1 MSTYEDIKIK
11 DAYGN
16 HLVIQIT
23 NSINLKIE
31 DQFDCVSL
39 SARYDHGFGFS
50 QLFRFVQDKES
61 KEIETICDHA
71 NATSTPKFLPMNA
84 SKKWRVLVTPVIKSN
99 DKKNTDIYREL
110 MLSIIKEIQSIQC
123 ASILFSQY
131 GLMLSNKIHQF
142 DGIIKV
148 LNELKLVSFQKI
160 HTIRF
165 EIDSRYSNKVHDQFA
180 KGLLN

>member
-1 MSTYEDIKIK
+1 MPIYEDIKIK
-11 DAYGN
+11 DVYGN

-23 NSINLKIE
+23 SPINLKIE
-31 DQFDCVSL
+31 DQLDCVSL

-61 KEIETICDHA
+61 KQIEGICDQA
-71 NATSTPKFLPMNA
+71 NATSTPKFLPMNS

-99 DKKNTDIYREL
+99 DNENTAIYKEL

-123 ASILFSQY
+123 GSILFSQY
-131 GLMLSNKIHQF
+131 MLMLSNKIHQF
-142 DGIIKV
+142 DGIIKA
-148 LNELKLVSFQKI
+148 LNELKHVSFQKI

-165 EIDSRYSNKVHDQFA
+165 EIDSRYSNKVHDQFS

>member
-1 MSTYEDIKIK
+1 MSIYEDIKIK

-16 HLVIQIT
+16 HVVIQIT

-61 KEIETICDHA
+61 KEIEAICDLV
-71 NATSTPKFLPMNA
+71 NVTSTPKLLPINA

-99 DKKNTDIYREL
+99 NNKNTDIYREL
-110 MLSIIKEIQSIQC
+110 MLSIIKEMQSIQG

-131 GLMLSNKIHQF
+131 SLMLSYKIHQF
-142 DGIIKV
+142 DGIIKA
-148 LNELKLVSFQKI
+148 LNELKLVSFKKI

-165 EIDSRYSNKVHDQFA
+165 EVDSRYSNKVRDQFA